1 MNRHCPRRQQ
11 KNIDLTKVLLLL
23 TVFSFIASLGY
34 RIHSAGK
41 LAVKNEALKEY
52 TERKIALEK
61 EIALL
66 EYENSKYSSLK
77 HLETSASAL
86 GFIRASEPLV
96 AVEFSTG
103 TNIAAIR

>member
-1 MNRHCPRRQQ
+1 MIRHCPRRQTN
-11 KNIDLTKVLLLL
+11 KIEVVKLFLML
-23 TVFSFIASLGY
+23 TVFAFIASLGY

-52 TERKIALEK
+52 TEKKTALEK

-77 HLETSASAL
+77 YLETSASAL
-86 GFIRASEPLV
+86 GFVRANEPLI
-96 AVEFSTG
+96 AVEFTG
-103 TNIAAIR
+103 GTSIAAIR